1 MEIPDC
7 ASQIQSKYIKNTS
20 NLIHLEILQLH
31 SYAKIAK
38 IMPIKPEFFSVLS
51 VGKQALNPQKTANQ
65 LDFQK
70 VALETLRIE
79 ENALQILATQIDDR
93 FSRACEIILQC
104 TGRLVITGMGKS
116 GHIGRKMAATFASTG
131 TPSFFMHPGEAGH
144 GDLGMLVAGDVL
156 IAISNSGKSDE
167 IMMLMPLI
175 KHLQIPLITISG
187 DDQGPMPQNADV
199 ALTLGNIQEACP
211 LGLAPTSS
219 TTATLALGDALAVAL
234 LDARGFT
241 SDDFARSHPAGAL
254 GKRLLLHVKHLM
266 RTGADLPKVSPDT
279 PMNQVLYEISNKRL
293 GLTTIVDQNDLLLGI
308 FTDGDLRRLIDKQ
321 QGFDVNLAVQDV
333 MIKNP
338 LTISQEER
346 AVIALERMNEHKINQ
361 FVVVDDANKVIGVI
375 SMHDLI
381 QAGVN

>member
-1 MEIPDC
+1 
-7 ASQIQSKYIKNTS
+7 
-20 NLIHLEILQLH
+20 
-31 SYAKIAK
+31 
-38 IMPIKPEFFSVLS
+38 MP
-51 VGKQALNPQKTANQ
+51 NQ
-65 LDFQK
+65 VDFQK

-79 ENALQILATQIDDR
+79 EQALEILATQIDER
-93 FSRACEIILQC
+93 FDHACEIILQC
-104 TGRLVITGMGKS
+104 KGRLVITGMGKS

-144 GDLGMLVAGDVL
+144 GDLGMLVKGDVL

-175 KHLQIPLITISG
+175 KHLEVPLITISG
-187 DDQGPMPQNADV
+187 DDKGPMPQNADV
-199 ALTLGNIQEACP
+199 ALTLGNIKEACP

-241 SDDFARSHPAGAL
+241 ADDFAMSHPAGAL

-266 RTGADLPKVSPDT
+266 HTASDLPKVHPDT
-279 PMNQVLYEISNKRL
+279 PMNKVLYEISNKRL
-293 GLTTIVDQNDLLLGI
+293 GLTTIVDENDTLLGI

-321 QGFDVNLAVQDV
+321 QGFDVNQAVSEV
-333 MIKNP
+333 MVKNP
-338 LTISQEER
+338 STISKEAR
-346 AVIALERMNEHKINQ
+346 AVEALEKMNDKKINQ
-361 FVVVDDANKVIGVI
+361 FIVVDDANKVIGVI

>member
-1 MEIPDC
+1 MNPP
-7 ASQIQSKYIKNTS
+7 NVP
-20 NLIHLEILQLH
+20 N
-31 SYAKIAK
+31 
-38 IMPIKPEFFSVLS
+38 PI
-51 VGKQALNPQKTANQ
+51 
-65 LDFQK
+65 DFQK
-70 VALETLRIE
+70 VALETLSVER
-79 ENALQILATQIDDR
+79 NALDVLAKEIDERFTQ
-93 FSRACEIILQC
+93 ACEIILQC
-104 TGRLVITGMGKS
+104 KGRLVITGMGKS

-144 GDLGMLVAGDVL
+144 GDLGMLVSGDVL

-175 KHLQIPLITISG
+175 KHLGVPLITISR
-187 DDQGPMPQNADV
+187 DDRGPMPQNADV
-199 ALTLGNIQEACP
+199 ALTLGPVEEACP

-266 RTGADLPKVSPDT
+266 HMGPDLPKVAPET
-279 PMNQVLYEISNKRL
+279 PMNKVLYEISNKRL
-293 GLTTIVDQNDLLLGI
+293 GLTTIVDADDKLLGI

-321 QGFDVNLAVQDV
+321 QGFDVNLPVSEV
-333 MIKNP
+333 MIQHP
-338 LTISQEER
+338 ATISKEER
-346 AVIALERMNEHKINQ
+346 AVEALEQMNAKKINQ
-361 FVVVDDANKVIGVI
+361 FVVVDDENTVIGVI

>member
-1 MEIPDC
+1 MKRC
-7 ASQIQSKYIKNTS
+7 QAA
-20 NLIHLEILQLH
+20 
-31 SYAKIAK
+31 AKK
-38 IMPIKPEFFSVLS
+38 
-51 VGKQALNPQKTANQ
+51 GKTALNPTNMPNQ
-65 LDFQK
+65 IDFQK
-70 VALETLRIE
+70 VALETLSIE
-79 ENALQILATQIDDR
+79 RHALEVLAAEIDERFTQ
-93 FSRACEIILQC
+93 ACEIILQC
-104 TGRLVITGMGKS
+104 KGRLVVTGMGKS

-144 GDLGMLVAGDVL
+144 GDLGMLVKGDVL
-156 IAISNSGKSDE
+156 IAISYSGKSDE

-175 KHLQIPLITISG
+175 KHVGVPLITISG
-187 DDQGPMPQNADV
+187 HDKGPMPQNADV

-234 LDARGFT
+234 LEARGFT

-266 RTGADLPKVSPDT
+266 HTADELPKVSPDT
-279 PMNQVLYEISNKRL
+279 PMNKVLYEISNKRL
-293 GLTTIVDQNDLLLGI
+293 GLTTVVDAEDKLLGI

-321 QGFDVNLAVQDV
+321 QGFDVNLPVSEV
-333 MIKNP
+333 MIQHP
-338 LTISQEER
+338 STISKEAR
-346 AVIALERMNEHKINQ
+346 AVEALEQMNAKKINQ
-361 FVVVDDANKVIGVI
+361 FVVVDEANKVIGVI

>member
-1 MEIPDC
+1 MPN
-7 ASQIQSKYIKNTS
+7 QI
-20 NLIHLEILQLH
+20 
-31 SYAKIAK
+31 
-38 IMPIKPEFFSVLS
+38 
-51 VGKQALNPQKTANQ
+51 
-65 LDFQK
+65 DFQK
-70 VALETLRIE
+70 VAIETLAIE
-79 ENALQILATQIDDR
+79 QKALEVLSGEIDERFTQ
-93 FSRACEIILQC
+93 ACEIILQC
-104 TGRLVITGMGKS
+104 RGRLVITGMGKS

-144 GDLGMLVAGDVL
+144 GDLGMIVRGDVL

-175 KHLQIPLITISG
+175 KHLGVPLITISG
-187 DDQGPMPQNADV
+187 DDRGPMPQNADV

-241 SDDFARSHPAGAL
+241 ANDFAMSHPAGAL

-266 RTGADLPKVSPDT
+266 HTGEELPKVSPDT
-279 PMNQVLYEISNKRL
+279 PMNKVLYEISNKRL
-293 GLTTIVDQNDLLLGI
+293 GLTTIVDDNDVLLGI

-321 QGFDVNLAVQDV
+321 QGFDVNLAVSDV
-333 MIKNP
+333 MIRSP
-338 LTISQEER
+338 MTISEDAK
-346 AVIALERMNEHKINQ
+346 AVAALEQMNEKKINQ
-361 FVVVDDANKVIGVI
+361 FVVVNEINQVIGVI
-375 SMHDLI
+375 GMHDLI

>member
-1 MEIPDC
+1 
-7 ASQIQSKYIKNTS
+7 
-20 NLIHLEILQLH
+20 
-31 SYAKIAK
+31 
-38 IMPIKPEFFSVLS
+38 MP
-51 VGKQALNPQKTANQ
+51 NQ
-65 LDFQK
+65 VDFQK

-79 ENALQILATQIDDR
+79 EQALEILATQIDER
-93 FSRACEIILQC
+93 FDRACEIILQC
-104 TGRLVITGMGKS
+104 KGRLVITGMGKS

-144 GDLGMLVAGDVL
+144 GDLGMLVEGDVL

-175 KHLQIPLITISG
+175 KHLQVPLITISG
-187 DDQGPMPQNADV
+187 DDKGPMPQNADV
-199 ALTLGNIQEACP
+199 ALTLGNIKEACP

-241 SDDFARSHPAGAL
+241 ADDFAMSHPAGAL

-266 RTGADLPKVSPDT
+266 HRDEELPKVHPDT
-279 PMNQVLYEISNKRL
+279 PMNKVLYEISNKRL
-293 GLTTIVDQNDLLLGI
+293 GLTTVVDENDTLMGI

-321 QGFDVNLAVQDV
+321 QGFDVNQAVSEV
-333 MIKNP
+333 MVKNP
-338 LTISQEER
+338 STISKEAR
-346 AVIALERMNEHKINQ
+346 AVEALEKMNEKKINQ
-361 FVVVDDANKVIGVI
+361 FIVVDDANKVIGVI

>member
-1 MEIPDC
+1 
-7 ASQIQSKYIKNTS
+7 
-20 NLIHLEILQLH
+20 
-31 SYAKIAK
+31 
-38 IMPIKPEFFSVLS
+38 MPIKPEFFSVLS

-175 KHLQIPLITISG
+175 KHLEIPLITISG
-187 DDQGPMPQNADV
+187 DDRGPMPQNADV

-211 LGLAPTSS
+211 LGLAPT
-219 TTATLALGDALAVAL
+219 
-234 LDARGFT
+234 
-241 SDDFARSHPAGAL
+241 
-254 GKRLLLHVKHLM
+254 
-266 RTGADLPKVSPDT
+266 
-279 PMNQVLYEISNKRL
+279 
-293 GLTTIVDQNDLLLGI
+293 
-308 FTDGDLRRLIDKQ
+308 
-321 QGFDVNLAVQDV
+321 
-333 MIKNP
+333 
-338 LTISQEER
+338 
-346 AVIALERMNEHKINQ
+346 
-361 FVVVDDANKVIGVI
+361 
-375 SMHDLI
+375 
-381 QAGVN
+381 

>member
-1 MEIPDC
+1 
-7 ASQIQSKYIKNTS
+7 
-20 NLIHLEILQLH
+20 
-31 SYAKIAK
+31 
-38 IMPIKPEFFSVLS
+38 MP
-51 VGKQALNPQKTANQ
+51 NQ
-65 LDFQK
+65 VDFQK

-79 ENALQILATQIDDR
+79 EHALQVLATQIDDR
-93 FSRACEIILQC
+93 FSQACEIILQC
-104 TGRLVITGMGKS
+104 KGRLVITGMGKS

-144 GDLGMLVAGDVL
+144 GDLGMLVKGDVL

-175 KHLQIPLITISG
+175 KHLGIPLITMSG
-187 DDQGPMPQNADV
+187 DNKGPMPQNADV

-266 RTGADLPKVSPDT
+266 HTGEDLPKVSPET
-279 PMNQVLYEISNKRL
+279 PMNKVLYEISNKRL
-293 GLTTIVDQNDLLLGI
+293 GLTTIVDENDTLLGI

-321 QGFDVNLAVQDV
+321 QGFDVNMKVSEV

-346 AVIALERMNEHKINQ
+346 AVHALERMNEKKITQ
-361 FVVVDDANKVIGVI
+361 FVVVDDAKKVIGII

>member
-1 MEIPDC
+1 M
-7 ASQIQSKYIKNTS
+7 S
-20 NLIHLEILQLH
+20 NQ
-31 SYAKIAK
+31 
-38 IMPIKPEFFSVLS
+38 V
-51 VGKQALNPQKTANQ
+51 
-65 LDFQK
+65 DFQK

-79 ENALQILATQIDDR
+79 EHALQILATQIDER
-93 FSRACEIILQC
+93 FTQACKIILEAK
-104 TGRLVITGMGKS
+104 GRLVVTGMGKS

-144 GDLGMLVAGDVL
+144 GDLGMLVKGDVL

-167 IMMLMPLI
+167 IMMLMPLV
-175 KHLQIPLITISG
+175 KHLGIPLITITG
-187 DDQGPMPQNADV
+187 DDRGPMPQNADV

-266 RTGADLPKVSPDT
+266 HTGEDLPKVSPQT

-293 GLTTIVDQNDLLLGI
+293 GLTTIVDDNDVLLGI

-321 QGFDVNLAVQDV
+321 QGFDVNLAIEEV
-333 MIKNP
+333 MVKNP
-338 LTISQEER
+338 QTISQEAR
-346 AVIALERMNEHKINQ
+346 AVEALERMNARKISQ

>member
-1 MEIPDC
+1 M
-7 ASQIQSKYIKNTS
+7 S
-20 NLIHLEILQLH
+20 NQ
-31 SYAKIAK
+31 
-38 IMPIKPEFFSVLS
+38 V
-51 VGKQALNPQKTANQ
+51 
-65 LDFQK
+65 DFQK

-79 ENALQILATQIDDR
+79 EHALQILASQIDER
-93 FSRACEIILQC
+93 FTEACQIILKAE
-104 TGRLVITGMGKS
+104 GRLVVTGMGKS

-144 GDLGMLVAGDVL
+144 GDLGMLVKGDVL

-167 IMMLMPLI
+167 IMMLMPLV
-175 KHLQIPLITISG
+175 KHLGIPLITITA
-187 DDQGPMPQNADV
+187 DDRGPMPQNADV
-199 ALTLGNIQEACP
+199 ALTLGNFEEACP

-266 RTGADLPKVSPDT
+266 HTGKDLPKVSPST
-279 PMNQVLYEISNKRL
+279 PMNQVLYEISSKRL
-293 GLTTIVDQNDLLLGI
+293 GLTTIVDEQDVLLGI

-333 MIKNP
+333 MVKNP
-338 LTISQEER
+338 QTISQEER
-346 AVIALERMNEHKINQ
+346 VVEALERMNARKISQ